1 MGCTAKQG
9 CEFFY
14 DLPAVSTMNAN
25 VRPDTPSNSHPLSS
39 PLAAGVASWVVI
51 SLGFLGLKMLM
62 QERPEF
68 VGPPIRT
75 AKAVLVQESPRIVTR
90 KVSDDVSVIKSTQPE
105 SSDIRFEMRGRR
117 DYRGLKTISDMSGQL
132 TARYVLTNGADEPV
146 FVLFKCPHPRT
157 ESSDGQNLLAGG
169 LKLQASVPGV
179 QENAKDAWLWSGTV
193 PARASI
199 SVEVAYEVASLK
211 GVMYR
216 VVEQSG
222 SPLNQVRVA
231 FNRKNLDSMRFENS
245 DGTIGETAEPLVWER
260 KNFLGP
266 DFFSASIV
274 EGRNL
279 FTALSQ
285 LVEMGPIISLLFLV
299 AVLAVIQ
306 ARQVLS
312 AVQMFT
318 ISAGYALYFPLVL
331 YLSSR
336 FSFGVALAIA
346 VVVPGALLLNYARWL
361 IGKAGLVGG
370 PIFLA
375 LYQVFPTLAAFAG
388 WNRGMV
394 LLCLGVVT
402 LAVLINLQ
410 NRALRSKAAVAALLL
425 ASAFPPGA
433 SAAAVHVLLP
443 AELTNQMLLA
453 GPEKTAALL
462 GYEPAQYHARHE
474 ATHFQVE
481 ARLPFEVVRP
491 GEVPA
496 VLLAVPAYLQEY
508 RLESSASNLVQL
520 VTVTNR
526 LGLYAQCAGKGTLS
540 LVYRVP
546 VGNREGKKRAEIP
559 LFVGPPGNLR
569 VESARSDF
577 EILGGS
583 VWSRSAADKMTVY
596 DIGVAGEESVAIEWV
611 EQGGDARFGAARE
624 VTSTLYGIGLSRAQH
639 LTVINSDGSCTHF
652 AEFELP
658 AIQKEEFRLRL
669 PGSAQLI
676 SASVNGTEIRT
687 PVVEDQLLCRV
698 PLPARAPEQTA
709 HRLSFRL
716 AYPPVR
722 LGFVGSVELTLP
734 EVFQTAG
741 TLEWVVSL
749 PDGFET
755 QVISSG
761 LETQKTAADLTV
773 FGDYGSVLKS
783 HPYTR
788 LAKTLAPPGKTSAN
802 FKFRQ
807 VVPGIQGPR
816 QE

>member
-1 MGCTAKQG
+1 
-9 CEFFY
+9 
-14 DLPAVSTMNAN
+14 MNAN
-25 VRPDTPSNSHPLSS
+25 ARPEAPGTTSSFRSHPLSA
-39 PLAAGVASWVVI
+39 PVAAGLASWVVI

-62 QERPEF
+62 EERPEF
-68 VGPPIRT
+68 VGQPIRT
-75 AKAVLVQESPRIVTR
+75 AKAVLVQESPRIVSR
-90 KVSDDVSVIKSTQPE
+90 KVSDDVSVIKSTQPD
-105 SSDIRFEMRGRR
+105 SSDIRFEMHGRR
-117 DYRGLKTISDMSGQL
+117 DYRGLKTLSDMSGQY
-132 TARYVLTNGADEPV
+132 TARYVLTNIADEPV

-157 ESSDGQNLLAGG
+157 ESSDGRSLLAGG
-169 LKLQASVPGV
+169 LRLLASVPGA
-179 QENAKDAWLWSGTV
+179 QENAKDAWLWSGSV
-193 PARASI
+193 PARASTSI
-199 SVEVAYEVASLK
+199 EVAYEVASLK

-216 VVEQSG
+216 IAEQGG

-231 FNRKNLDSMRFENS
+231 FHRTDLDSMRFES
-245 DGTIGETAEPLVWER
+245 GDGTIRATAGPLVWER

-266 DFFSASIV
+266 DSFSASIV

-285 LVEMGPIISLLFLV
+285 LVEIGPLISLLFLI
-299 AVLAVIQ
+299 AVLAVIH
-306 ARQVLS
+306 ARQGLT

-318 ISAGYALYFPLVL
+318 ISAGYALYFPLIL

-361 IGKAGLVGG
+361 VGKAGLVGG
-370 PIFLA
+370 AIFLA

-410 NRALRSKAAVAALLL
+410 NRALRSKAAIAALLL
-425 ASAFPPGA
+425 ALMFPSSA
-433 SAAAVHVLLP
+433 SAAQVQVLLP
-443 AELTNQMLLA
+443 AELTKQMLPA
-453 GPEKTAALL
+453 SPEKTAALL
-462 GYEPAQYHARHE
+462 GYETARYQVRHE

-491 GEVPA
+491 GEVPT
-496 VLLAVPAYLQEY
+496 VLLAVPAHLQEY
-508 RLESSASNLVQL
+508 RLESSVSNLVQL

-526 LGLYAQCAGKGTLS
+526 LSLYAQRPGKGTLS

-559 LFVGPPGNLR
+559 LFVGPAGNVRL
-569 VESARSDF
+569 ESARNDL
-577 EILGGS
+577 EVLGGS
-583 VWSRSAADKMTVY
+583 VWSKSPADKTTVY
-596 DIGVAGEESVAIEWV
+596 DIGVAGEESVAIEWID
-611 EQGGDARFGAARE
+611 QSGGARFGAARATE
-624 VTSTLYGIGLSRAQH
+624 AASGLYGIGLSRAQH
-639 LTVINSDGSCTHF
+639 LTVINSDGSCTHI

-669 PGSAQLI
+669 TASARLI

-687 PVVEDQLLCRV
+687 PVVEDQLLYRV
-698 PLPARAPEQTA
+698 PLPARAPGQTA

-716 AYPPVR
+716 ACPPVR

-741 TLEWVVSL
+741 ILEWVVSL

-761 LETQKTAADLTV
+761 LETQKSVADLSV

-788 LAKTLAPPGKTSAN
+788 LSKTLAPPGRTSAN
-802 FKFRQ
+802 LKYRQ
-807 VVPGIQGPR
+807 IVSGIQGLG